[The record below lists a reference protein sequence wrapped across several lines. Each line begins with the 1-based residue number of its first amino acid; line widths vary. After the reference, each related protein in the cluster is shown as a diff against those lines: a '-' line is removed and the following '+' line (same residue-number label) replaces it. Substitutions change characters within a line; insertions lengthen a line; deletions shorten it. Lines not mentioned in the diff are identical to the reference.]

1 MAIMNTTNTVDYNSL
16 QLLEALPAAVY
27 TCDLQGKITFFNQA
41 AADLW
46 GRRPEIGKDML
57 CGSWKIYNPDGTTLD
72 LDKCPMAV
80 TLKEG
85 RIVKSA
91 EIIIEKPD
99 GIRVHVLPYPR
110 PILDTEGKMV
120 GALNMLVDLS
130 EKHQRDQHL
139 IHSQNSYKNLSERL
153 EEKVTERTLNLQ
165 KSEDRYH
172 KMVEE
177 VEDYAILLLDPDGN
191 VQNWNLGAQ
200 KIKGYTEK
208 EIIGKNFSLFYL
220 IEDREKKLPQTL
232 INRAAREGKAMHE
245 GWRLKKNGEKFWGF
259 VVLTALHDDD
269 GTIIG
274 FSKVTRDLTERKL
287 FEDQLKENAL
297 NIEFRNKQ
305 LEEYAHIASHDLQEP
320 LRKIRIFAEMLS
332 HKIKDEDA
340 LRDIRKIE
348 SSASRMTILIKDV
361 LAYSEIAQGEQMF
374 APTDLNEV
382 LSNVIEDCEL
392 WILEKNITIEQT
404 SLPVIN
410 AIPIQMHQLFS
421 NLITNALKYSNSG
434 GTISILGDI
443 IYAADASELKLKEN
457 TNYLQLIF
465 RDNGVGFDAKYSDQV
480 FKLFQRLN
488 TSQHGTGIGLA
499 LCKKII
505 ENHSGTITVKSE
517 VGIGTEFLIC
527 LPLDYEGQ

>member
-1 MAIMNTTNTVDYNSL
+1 M
-16 QLLEALPAAVY
+16 
-27 TCDLQGKITFFNQA
+27 
-41 AADLW
+41 
-46 GRRPEIGKDML
+46 
-57 CGSWKIYNPDGTTLD
+57 
-72 LDKCPMAV
+72 
-80 TLKEG
+80 
-85 RIVKSA
+85 
-91 EIIIEKPD
+91 
-99 GIRVHVLPYPR
+99 
-110 PILDTEGKMV
+110 
-120 GALNMLVDLS
+120 
-130 EKHQRDQHL
+130 
-139 IHSQNSYKNLSERL
+139 
-153 EEKVTERTLNLQ
+153 
-165 KSEDRYH
+165 
-172 KMVEE
+172 
-177 VEDYAILLLDPDGN
+177 
-191 VQNWNLGAQ
+191 
-200 KIKGYTEK
+200 
-208 EIIGKNFSLFYL
+208 
-220 IEDREKKLPQTL
+220 
-232 INRAAREGKAMHE
+232 
-245 GWRLKKNGEKFWGF
+245 
-259 VVLTALHDDD
+259 VLTALHDDE

-348 SSASRMTILIKDV
+348 SSASRMTTLIKDV

-392 WILEKNITIEQT
+392 WILEKNITIELT

-517 VGIGTEFLIC
+517 VGIGTEFIIC
-527 LPLDYEGQ
+527 LPLDHEGQ

>member
-46 GRRPEIGKDML
+46 GRRPEIGKDMW

-110 PILDTEGKMV
+110 PILNTEGKMV
-120 GALNMLVDLS
+120 GAINMLVDIS
-130 EKHQRDQHL
+130 EKYQHDQHL

-220 IEDREKKLPQTL
+220 MEDREKKLPQTL
-232 INRAAREGKAMHE
+232 IKSGCTRRKGNAR
-245 GWRLKKNGEKFWGF
+245 RLEAQEK
-259 VVLTALHDDD
+259 
-269 GTIIG
+269 
-274 FSKVTRDLTERKL
+274 R
-287 FEDQLKENAL
+287 
-297 NIEFRNKQ
+297 
-305 LEEYAHIASHDLQEP
+305 
-320 LRKIRIFAEMLS
+320 RKILGFCGS
-332 HKIKDEDA
+332 H
-340 LRDIRKIE
+340 
-348 SSASRMTILIKDV
+348 S
-361 LAYSEIAQGEQMF
+361 IA
-374 APTDLNEV
+374 
-382 LSNVIEDCEL
+382 
-392 WILEKNITIEQT
+392 
-404 SLPVIN
+404 
-410 AIPIQMHQLFS
+410 
-421 NLITNALKYSNSG
+421 
-434 GTISILGDI
+434 
-443 IYAADASELKLKEN
+443 
-457 TNYLQLIF
+457 
-465 RDNGVGFDAKYSDQV
+465 
-480 FKLFQRLN
+480 
-488 TSQHGTGIGLA
+488 
-499 LCKKII
+499 
-505 ENHSGTITVKSE
+505 
-517 VGIGTEFLIC
+517 
-527 LPLDYEGQ
+527 